1 LLLLNEWMT
10 TMAQEPQQPESPE
23 TPSQS
28 SPSGWHNELKVFEA
42 DRRTRYQSNLESLT
56 LHWKAHCDLLDTS
69 VHETAKAYRLVL
81 GVSKAHERMATTL
94 SASAVSA
101 STPNE
106 QQQQQQ
112 QTHLSSLEEANVT
125 MIQHFSDSATTME
138 TNVASSL
145 NNLLQTIQA
154 TQQQVSKE
162 GKQMLKVLEKH
173 EAQVEQAWGKL
184 LLILVTLFIRFP
196 DTITTLKE
204 HTVVCSDGLT
214 THEATTIYYTP
225 LTLYLWFRDP
235 SI

>member
-1 LLLLNEWMT
+1 MNGMT
-10 TMAQEPQQPESPE
+10 IAQELQQPQTMSDMDNVSEPSPE
-23 TPSQS
+23 PQL

-42 DRRTRYQSNLESLT
+42 DRRTKYQSNLESLT
-56 LHWKAHCDLLDTS
+56 LYWKAHCDLLENS

-94 SASAVSA
+94 APSSVSA

-106 QQQQQQ
+106 QQQLHQQ
-112 QTHLSSLEEANVT
+112 QTHITSLEEANAT
-125 MIQHFSDSATTME
+125 MIHHFGESATTME

-184 LLILVTLFIRFP
+184 LVLLLC
-196 DTITTLKE
+196 L
-204 HTVVCSDGLT
+204 
-214 THEATTIYYTP
+214 
-225 LTLYLWFRDP
+225 
-235 SI
+235 SISRKRIGHVMP